1 MGKLN
6 VQVGDTVYVKATV
19 TEISKK
25 VVKSGEDPDFYID
38 LEIPHWSN
46 GTHIPN
52 RVNLTWSQHLLFTP
66 EGEEA

>member
-19 TEISKK
+19 TEIRRKK
-25 VVKSGEDPDFYID
+25 VSSGEEPDYYID
-38 LEIPHWSN
+38 LDIPHWMN
-46 GTHIPN
+46 GMHIPN

>member
-6 VQVGDTVYVKATV
+6 VNVGDTVYVKATV

-25 VVKSGEDPDFYID
+25 VVKSGDEPDFYID
-38 LEIPHWSN
+38 LEIPHWEHGSR
-46 GTHIPN
+46 IPN
-52 RVNLTWSQHLLFTP
+52 RVNLIWSQHLLFTP